1 MELRNI
7 SITYDPE
14 YPGMIEIGMLEDGVL
29 VEGGQFDL
37 GDFMEAVLKFYNEN
51 Y

>member
-1 MELRNI
+1 MDLRNI
-7 SITYDPE
+7 SITFDPD
-14 YPGMIEIGMLEDGVL
+14 YPDKVEIGMLEDGVL

-37 GDFMEAVLKFYNEN
+37 EEFIKLVTDYYNEK